1 MNGIKCFSEMLRV
14 IDLIIHIFEN
24 KILYV
29 FKYKCDCIYPFI
41 LGLSLKELS
50 LLIYIMR
57 FIFLNESGHTMNQGK
72 LILNSN

>member
-1 MNGIKCFSEMLRV
+1 MFSNINV
-14 IDLIIHIFEN
+14 TVFIH
-24 KILYV
+24 
-29 FKYKCDCIYPFI
+29 FI

-57 FIFLNESGHTMNQGK
+57 FIFLNESGHMMNQGK